1 MCGDGTNDVGALKH
15 ANVGVSILSNAAFV
29 RKKKPQPESDAAAT
43 PPMTIAGSNANQNR
57 VRGMNDRTAHLS
69 PRDRML
75 ARQRETQAQ
84 LQKVLNE
91 MEDDQVPI
99 VKLGDAS
106 IAAPFTSKT
115 SSIYCGK
122 WQRFYLSAPYTL
134 R

>member
-1 MCGDGTNDVGALKH
+1 
-15 ANVGVSILSNAAFV
+15 
-29 RKKKPQPESDAAAT
+29 
-43 PPMTIAGSNANQNR
+43 MTIAGSNANQNR
-57 VRGMNDRTAHLS
+57 VRAMNERAAHLG
-69 PRDRML
+69 PRERML

-91 MEDDQVPI
+91 MEDDQVQI

-122 WQRFYLSAPYTL
+122 WQRLYRFAPHILSL
-134 R
+134 HIFS